1 MKALS
6 FETYHHQVKSA
17 LQHAQTVYKSGIDQ
31 QSFVAQYSSVL
42 GANQFLTVFDLIDYK
57 YVLHHGLTEVL
68 GYSAEEFTELALIG
82 HGGRTPIIHHE
93 DVPYYLHFGGLLH
106 KVAATAK
113 SPIELMKDYGWFRFR
128 IRAKDGRL
136 FAAHYLSFYFDLH
149 KPTIPRSHIDV
160 WSVVPIQEDARFQ
173 TDFGFFASHGFA
185 DTKAEFHRL
194 NEEALGLRLTP
205 QQARILSLLRDGLS
219 RKQVAAELSIAEGS
233 VDAHFTQIRT
243 KVNDWFASHGQSST
257 QLSTAIQL
265 IAFAEKYKLL
275 RDDPFR

>member
-1 MKALS
+1 
-6 FETYHHQVKSA
+6 
-17 LQHAQTVYKSGIDQ
+17 
-31 QSFVAQYSSVL
+31 
-42 GANQFLTVFDLIDYK
+42 
-57 YVLHHGLTEVL
+57 
-68 GYSAEEFTELALIG
+68 
-82 HGGRTPIIHHE
+82 
-93 DVPYYLHFGGLLH
+93 
-106 KVAATAK
+106 
-113 SPIELMKDYGWFRFR
+113 
-128 IRAKDGRL
+128 
-136 FAAHYLSFYFDLH
+136 
-149 KPTIPRSHIDV
+149 
-160 WSVVPIQEDARFQ
+160 VVPIQEDARFQ